1 MEKQTRKTQPTTS
14 KKPPQ
19 IRLSDLAGIEY
30 GGVSGGSQDC
40 ENAVLRILQFRDE
53 IQRARI
59 LSHANSHC
67 LLLTTY
73 IGDLIAIKSGFS
85 SGYGGEG
92 PRRFSCVLQLLE
104 SFNIQIE
111 EYIVPQ
117 EVLNRLD
124 QSALT
129 CTDLKNIDA
138 AKPVRPIRLYEYIME
153 MHYESSVNGKL
164 LSHFPVTIPF
174 AIIDGRIMDLATTF
188 WNNPD
193 EKILTAYRRLEDMVR
208 ERTGLPDHGQK
219 LFSKAFGRNGSALC
233 WNNID
238 EGEREGRINLF
249 TGAYMAHRNP
259 RAHRELKDFPSKQ
272 LVEFLLLNHL
282 YLLEKDS
289 ELISTS

>member
-1 MEKQTRKTQPTTS
+1 MEKQTRKTQAAIS
-14 KKPPQ
+14 KKHPQ
-19 IRLSDLAGIEY
+19 VRLSDLAGIEY

-40 ENAVLRILQFRDE
+40 ENAILRMLQFRNE

-73 IGDLIAIKSGFS
+73 IGDLVAIKSGFS

-92 PRRFSCVLQLLE
+92 PRRFSYVLQLLE
-104 SFNIQIE
+104 SFNIEME
-111 EYIVPQ
+111 EYLVSQ

-129 CTDLKNIDA
+129 RADLENLDA
-138 AKPVRPIRLYEYIME
+138 AKPVRPTRLYEYIME
-153 MHYESSVNGKL
+153 MHYESSTNGKL
-164 LSHFPVTIPF
+164 LNHFPVAVPF
-174 AIIDGRIMDLATTF
+174 AVIDARIMDLAITF
-188 WNNPD
+188 WSNPD

-219 LFSKAFGRNGSALC
+219 LFSKAFGRNGPALC

-282 YLLEKDS
+282 YLLERDS
-289 ELISTS
+289 ELISTN